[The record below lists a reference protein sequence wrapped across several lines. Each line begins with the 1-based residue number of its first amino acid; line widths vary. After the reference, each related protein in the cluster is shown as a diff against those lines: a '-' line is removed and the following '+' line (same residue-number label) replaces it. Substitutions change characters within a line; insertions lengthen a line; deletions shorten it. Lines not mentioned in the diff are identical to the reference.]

1 MRWGAEMV
9 KLDCCSSCRIE
20 PQVGRDRPGQLREL
34 PDRSAAPGSGP
45 GASGPGPRIAGPG
58 PGVAG
63 PGPGLFS
70 AFLPSVGLLVVV
82 FVVVVVG
89 VVVCWPPLCL
99 ASGSSS
105 SFTGSARRN

>member
-1 MRWGAEMV
+1 M
-9 KLDCCSSCRIE
+9 
-20 PQVGRDRPGQLREL
+20 GRDRPGQLREL

-82 FVVVVVG
+82 FVVVVG
-89 VVVCWPPLCL
+89 VVVCWHPLSL

-105 SFTGSARRN
+105 SFTGSARCN